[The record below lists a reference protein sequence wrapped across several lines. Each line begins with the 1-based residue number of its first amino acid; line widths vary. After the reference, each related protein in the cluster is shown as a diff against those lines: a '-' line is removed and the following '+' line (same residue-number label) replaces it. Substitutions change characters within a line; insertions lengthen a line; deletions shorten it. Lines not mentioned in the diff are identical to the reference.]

1 MTESTFGSQCFQKQ
15 FYYSPIRQNQRLSW
29 RLTFWL
35 FFLVLCLTSLELFG
49 QETKVDRK
57 PVVDGGPGYV
67 AAEETV
73 WEFGLR
79 IEATGATSDIT
90 ATCPVPVGWP
100 EQDISELEQVK
111 TANISRMSFDDQPQ
125 EVRLLVVKIN
135 QLNGG
140 DVAEAKVRFRVA
152 KKTIVAP
159 EAWEGLKIPEKPKGK
174 LKPYLQASPYIE
186 TSNKDVKAFAESI
199 ELDESVPAWQQVE
212 SIYDQVRE
220 RIVYEFDPT
229 IRTCMDAIER
239 GKGDCEEMSSLFIA
253 VCRLKGIPARAVWIP
268 EHTYPEFYLEDE
280 AGVGFWFPCQLAGS
294 RQFGGMIEARPV
306 LQKGDKFKVTG
317 SSQPAR
323 YVLPTLVARTA
334 ASNPRLVWISR
345 EVKSDASGNKGR

>member
-1 MTESTFGSQCFQKQ
+1 MTQSTSGGQRFCAS
-15 FYYSPIRQNQRLSW
+15 IRKELRASRLAVG
-29 RLTFWL
+29 FAI
-35 FFLVLCLTSLELFG
+35 VVACLASVELFG
-49 QETKVDRK
+49 QEIKSDGM
-57 PVVDGGPGYV
+57 PEGDGGPGYV
-67 AAEETV
+67 AADETV

-100 EQDISELEQVK
+100 EQEISELEQIK
-111 TANISRMSFDDQPQ
+111 TANISRMGFDDQPQ
-125 EVRLLVVKIN
+125 EVRLLVIRIN

-140 DVAEAKVRFRVA
+140 DVAEAKVRVRVA
-152 KKTIVAP
+152 KKTIVP
-159 EAWEGLKIPEKPKGK
+159 PDAWEGLKIPEKPKGK

-186 TSNKDVKAFAESI
+186 TTNKEVKAFADSI
-199 ELDESVPAWQQVE
+199 KLEQGIPAWQQVE

-220 RIVYEFDPT
+220 RIVYEFDPK
-229 IRTCMDAIER
+229 IRTCMDAIDR

-334 ASNPRLVWISR
+334 QSNPRLVWISR
-345 EVKSDASGNKGR
+345 EVKADAADHNDR

>member
-1 MTESTFGSQCFQKQ
+1 MIETTGGSQPFNSRNSKAQ
-15 FYYSPIRQNQRLSW
+15 
-29 RLTFWL
+29 
-35 FFLVLCLTSLELFG
+35 LTSWLLSIGFSLFVCCLSAFELFG
-49 QETKVDRK
+49 QEKTSDRK
-57 PVVDGGPGYV
+57 PEGDGGPGYV
-67 AAEETV
+67 DADETV

-100 EQDISELEQVK
+100 EQDISELEQIK
-111 TANISRMSFDDQPQ
+111 TANISRMGFDDQPQ
-125 EVRLLVVKIN
+125 GVRLLVIKVN
-135 QLNGG
+135 QLNAD
-140 DVAEAKVRFRVA
+140 DVAEAKVRVRVA

-159 EAWEGLKIPEKPKGK
+159 EAWEGLMIPEKPKGK

-199 ELDESVPAWQQVE
+199 KLDESVPAWQQVE

-220 RIVYEFDPT
+220 RIVYEFDPK

-268 EHTYPEFYLEDE
+268 EHTYPEFYLEDG

-294 RQFGGMIEARPV
+294 RQFGGMIEPRPV

-345 EVKSDASGNKGR
+345 EVKADPSGDNGR

>member
-1 MTESTFGSQCFQKQ
+1 MIKFICGH
-15 FYYSPIRQNQRLSW
+15 RLSFFGLVS
-29 RLTFWL
+29 RQHVSWL
-35 FFLVLCLTSLELFG
+35 LCACLCLWVCGLSVAELNG
-49 QETKVDRK
+49 QEAE
-57 PVVDGGPGYV
+57 GSSGPGY
-67 AAEETV
+67 APADEMV

-79 IEATGATSDIT
+79 IEATGPTSDIT

-100 EQDISELEQVK
+100 EQEISELEQIK
-111 TANISRMSFDDQPQ
+111 TANISRMGFDDQPQ
-125 EVRLLVVKIN
+125 DVKLLVIKVN

-140 DVAEAKVRFRVA
+140 EVAEAKVRIRVS

-159 EAWEGLKIPEKPKGK
+159 EAWQGLKIPEKPKGK

-186 TSNKDVKAFAESI
+186 MGNKDVKAFAESI
-199 ELDESVPAWQQVE
+199 TVDSSLPAWQQVE

-229 IRTCMDAIER
+229 IRSCMEAIDR

-280 AGVGFWFPCQLAGS
+280 EGTGHWFPCQLAGT

-306 LQKGDKFKVTG
+306 LQKGDKFKVPG
-317 SSQPAR
+317 NSQPAR
-323 YVLPTLVARTA
+323 YVMPTLIARTA
-334 ASNPRLVWISR
+334 QSNPRLVWISR
-345 EVKSDASGNKGR
+345 EVKTDLPDNQGK

>member
-1 MTESTFGSQCFQKQ
+1 M
-15 FYYSPIRQNQRLSW
+15 IRTHCGRHLSDFSGNRCPRRL
-29 RLTFWL
+29 WL
-35 FFLVLCLTSLELFG
+35 LSLVLPFLNCCFSPAGLLAQGGE
-49 QETKVDRK
+49 ER
-57 PVVDGGPGYV
+57 GGPEY
-67 AAEETV
+67 AAADETV

-79 IEATGATSDIT
+79 IEATGPTSDIT

-100 EQDISELEQVK
+100 EQDIRELEQIK
-111 TANISRMSFDDQPQ
+111 TANVSRMGFDEQPQ
-125 EVRLLVVKIN
+125 DVRLLVIKVN

-140 DVAEAKVRFRVA
+140 DVAEAKVRVRVS
-152 KKTIVAP
+152 KKTILAP
-159 EAWEGLKIPEKPKGK
+159 DVWQGLTIPEKPKGK

-186 TSNKDVKAFAESI
+186 TGNKEVKDFAESI
-199 ELDESVPAWQQVE
+199 VLEKSLPAWQQVE

-229 IRTCMDAIER
+229 IRSCMDAIDR

-280 AGVGFWFPCQLAGS
+280 AGTGYWFPCQLAGT

-306 LQKGDKFKVTG
+306 LQKGDKFKVAG
-317 SSQPAR
+317 NSQPVR
-323 YVLPTLVARTA
+323 YVMPTLIARTA
-334 ASNPRLVWISR
+334 QSNPRLVWISR
-345 EVKSDASGNKGR
+345 EVKSGASGDQGR

>member
-1 MTESTFGSQCFQKQ
+1 MMGATLGRLGAIWWIIKV
-15 FYYSPIRQNQRLSW
+15 QRLSS
-29 RLTFWL
+29 LL
-35 FFLVLCLTSLELFG
+35 LVAFSLNFCSPFAFELFG
-49 QETKVDRK
+49 QAARIGERMEG
-57 PVVDGGPGYV
+57 DGGPGYAV
-67 AAEETV
+67 ADETV

-100 EQDISELEQVK
+100 EQDISELEQIK
-111 TANISRMSFDDQPQ
+111 TANVSRMGFDDQPQ
-125 EVRLLVVKIN
+125 DVRLLVIKIN
-135 QLNGG
+135 KLNGG
-140 DVAEAKVRFRVA
+140 DVAEAKVRVRVA
-152 KKTIVAP
+152 KKTILPP
-159 EAWEGLKIPEKPKGK
+159 EAWQGLKIPEKPKGK
-174 LKPYLQASPYIE
+174 LKPYLQSSPYIE
-186 TSNKDVKAFAESI
+186 MGNKDVKAFAESI
-199 ELDESVPAWQQVE
+199 KLDGNAPAWQQVE

-229 IRTCMDAIER
+229 IRTCMDAIDR

-280 AGVGFWFPCQLAGS
+280 AGAGYWFPCQLAGS

-306 LQKGDKFKVTG
+306 LQKGDKFKVAG

-323 YVLPTLVARTA
+323 YVLPTLVARDA
-334 ASNPRLVWISR
+334 ASNPKLVWISR
-345 EVKSDASGNKGR
+345 EVKSDAPDGQGR

>member
-1 MTESTFGSQCFQKQ
+1 MTDSTFVRWCLPT
-15 FYYSPIRQNQRLSW
+15 PIRKAQRFSCLVAVALS
-29 RLTFWL
+29 
-35 FFLVLCLTSLELFG
+35 FFVFCLAPFELSG
-49 QETKVDRK
+49 QEAKADQK
-57 PVVDGGPGYV
+57 PDGDGGPGYV

-79 IEATGATSDIT
+79 IEATGATSEIT
-90 ATCPVPVGWP
+90 ATCPLPVGWP
-100 EQDISELEQVK
+100 EQEISELEQIK
-111 TANISRMSFDDQPQ
+111 TANIGRMGFDDQPQ

-140 DVAEAKVRFRVA
+140 EVAEAKVRVRVA

-159 EAWEGLKIPEKPKGK
+159 IAWEGLRIPEKPKGK

-186 TSNKDVKAFAESI
+186 TGNKDVKAFAESI
-199 ELDESVPAWQQVE
+199 ELDATIPAWQQVE

-229 IRTCMDAIER
+229 IRTCMDALDR

-268 EHTYPEFYLEDE
+268 EHTYPEFYLEDA

-306 LQKGDKFKVTG
+306 LQKGDKFKVAG

-334 ASNPRLVWISR
+334 AANPRLVWISR
-345 EVKSDASGNKGR
+345 EVKSDASQSNGR